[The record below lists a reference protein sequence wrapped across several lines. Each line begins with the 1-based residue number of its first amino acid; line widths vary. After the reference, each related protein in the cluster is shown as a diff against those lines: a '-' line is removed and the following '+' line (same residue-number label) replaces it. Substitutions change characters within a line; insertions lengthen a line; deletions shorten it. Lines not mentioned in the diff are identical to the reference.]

1 METNSISA
9 SVHGSPN
16 LQIPPQADVRKWKSQ
31 LIYSATH
38 YEGSV
43 DWNPMEEYLCT
54 QAAVIQLNAFPLRR
68 FKSGLSKLC
77 LLPLYPSPSQFS
89 SRSTNE
95 LSKLAN
101 GGKWSFFIFCAERLL
116 YNFRGV
122 SQDKLSF

>member
-16 LQIPPQADVRKWKSQ
+16 LQIPPQADVRKWKSR

-68 FKSGLSKLC
+68 FKSGLSSCVCSLFTRH
-77 LLPLYPSPSQFS
+77 PLNFPRDQLMNFPNLQMVGNGHS
-89 SRSTNE
+89 SY
-95 LSKLAN
+95 
-101 GGKWSFFIFCAERLL
+101 FVQ
-116 YNFRGV
+116 RGCFTV
-122 SQDKLSF
+122 SEV